1 MTIVEDSLVDQISID
16 FSQACGELASAR
28 LRQRGK
34 DNTANRA
41 AVVDCRARIDVVL
54 DLFLDTR
61 HADRQRTRGFP
72 SGFTKSR
79 GIGTS
84 SS

>member
-16 FSQACGELASAR
+16 FSQACGELARAR
-28 LRQRGK
+28 LRQREK

-41 AVVDCRARIDVVL
+41 AAVDCRARIDVVL

-61 HADRQRTRGFP
+61 HAYRRRTRGFP
-72 SGFTKSR
+72 NGFTKSR